1 MSQYRLRVNLSRW
14 AVPALI
20 ARIVAACALHYG
32 LTIGMAATLCA
43 GAFTYAAA
51 HIAIDTDTTKLIS
64 ADVPWRQ
71 RELAFDA
78 AFPQRADL
86 IAVVV
91 DATTAE
97 LAERASAR
105 LTERLISEPRLFRNV
120 WRPDGGIFFDRE
132 GLLLE
137 STDEVART
145 TQALIAAQPMLG
157 AMAADPSL
165 RGLMDTLSRFL
176 EGVSPEGP
184 RSDELAPVLDR
195 LAAALEAIVAGG
207 SPSFSW
213 RELIIGRTPEPR
225 ERRRFILV
233 QPVLDY
239 SALQP
244 GEAAGNAIR
253 QAAHE
258 LEPDAQD
265 QTEPPRVRVRLT
277 GPVPLADEEFATLA
291 DGAALNGALMILALL
306 VLLWA
311 ALRSSRLVA
320 SVMVSLAAGLIV
332 TAALGLALFG
342 AFNLISVAFAVLFVG
357 LGVDFGIQFCVC
369 YRAKRYASN
378 DLYLALRSAGAEVGA
393 ALALAAASIAAGF
406 YAFLPTEYRGVSE
419 LGVIAGTGMMV
430 AFIATITLLPALLAF
445 LRPSGERAAVGYAA
459 LAPVDRFLSRHP
471 RFILA
476 LAAFVAVGSLAL
488 LPRLKFDF
496 NPLHLRSAKAESVA
510 TLLDLMQDPNTTPNT
525 IDVLASSLGEAAAL
539 AQRLEQ
545 LPEVDHAI
553 TLASF
558 VPDHQQEKLALIDD
572 AALLLDPVLHPG
584 RVEAPPGDGDTVRA
598 MVRAAQSF
606 EHAATAQPDRA
617 LSGAAARLG
626 RVVRSLAQAMPLQR
640 QRAEAMLIPGLV
652 TTLGQLRTA
661 MQARPVTL
669 ADLPDDLRRDW
680 VAADGRAR
688 VEVFPK
694 GDANDNATL
703 QRFVTAVRELAP
715 EATGAP
721 VSIQESGSTVVRAF
735 VQAGALAVLAI
746 VLLLALTLRRA
757 RDVLL
762 TLAPLAL
769 SGLATLGICAAIDLP
784 LNFENIIA
792 LPLLA
797 GIGVAFNIYFVIA
810 WRTGRRELLQ
820 SSLTRA
826 VIFSALTTG
835 TAFGSL
841 WLSHHPGTSS
851 MGKLLALSLACT
863 LASALLFL
871 PALLGEPQRRD
882 RS

>member
-1 MSQYRLRVNLSRW
+1 MRV
-14 AVPALI
+14 
-20 ARIVAACALHYG
+20 VAACARHYR
-32 LTIGMAATLCA
+32 LAIAVAAAFCA
-43 GAFTYAAA
+43 GAFIYAAR
-51 HIAIDTDTTKLIS
+51 HIAIDTDTTKLIA
-64 ADVPWRQ
+64 ADVPWRK
-71 RELAFDA
+71 RELALDA
-78 AFPQRADL
+78 AFPQRAHL

-91 DATTAE
+91 DAPTAE
-97 LAERASAR
+97 LAEQATATLAAR
-105 LTERLISEPRLFRNV
+105 LASEPRFFRSV

-137 STDEVART
+137 PTDEVART
-145 TQALIAAQPMLG
+145 TQALIAAQPLLG
-157 AMAADPSL
+157 AIAADPSL
-165 RGLMDTLSRFL
+165 RGLMNTLSVFL
-176 EGVSPEGP
+176 DGTSTEGA
-184 RSDELAPVLDR
+184 RTDELAIA
-195 LAAALEAIVAGG
+195 LARIASALEAIAAGR
-207 SPSFSW
+207 SPAFSW
-213 RELIIGRTPEPR
+213 REVITGNTPELR

-244 GEAAGNAIR
+244 GEAASSAIR
-253 QAAHE
+253 QAARE
-258 LEPDAQD
+258 LDRDEP
-265 QTEPPRVRVRLT
+265 TEPPRIRVRLT

-291 DGAALNGALMILALL
+291 DGAVLNAALMILAVI

-311 ALRSSRLVA
+311 ALRSWRLIA
-320 SVMVSLAAGLIV
+320 AIMLSLAAGLIV

-342 AFNLISVAFAVLFVG
+342 PFNLISVAFAVLFVG

-369 YRAKRYASN
+369 YRAKRYASD
-378 DLYLALRSAGAEVGA
+378 DLHLALRLAGGEVGG
-393 ALALAAASIAAGF
+393 ALALAAASIAVGF

-419 LGVIAGTGMMV
+419 LGVIAGTGMIV
-430 AFIATITLLPALLAF
+430 AFVATITLLPALLVL
-445 LRPSGERAAVGYAA
+445 LRPGGERAAAGYPA
-459 LAPVDRFLSRHP
+459 LAQVDRFLSGQR
-471 RFILA
+471 RLVLV
-476 LAAFVAVGSLAL
+476 LAALVAAGSLAL

-496 NPLHLRSAKAESVA
+496 NPLHLRSATAESVA

-525 IDVLASSLGEAAAL
+525 IEVLAPSLDEAATL

-558 VPDHQQEKLALIDD
+558 VPEHQEEKLALIAD
-572 AALLLDPVLHPG
+572 AALLLDPVLHPDPK
-584 RVEAPPGDGDTVRA
+584 EAPREDGDTVRA
-598 MVRAAQSF
+598 MLQAAQSL
-606 EHAATAQPDRA
+606 EHAAAVQPGQV
-617 LSGAAARLG
+617 LSAGAARLG
-626 RVVRSLAQAMPLQR
+626 RVVRTLAQGEPALR
-640 QRAEAMLIPGLV
+640 KRAEAMLIPGFA

-661 MQARPVTL
+661 LQAGPVTL
-669 ADLPDDLRRDW
+669 GDLPDDLKRDW
-680 VAADGRAR
+680 VAPDGRAR

-703 QRFVTAVRELAP
+703 QRFVSAVREIAP

-721 VSIQESGSTVVRAF
+721 VSIQESGRTVVRAF
-735 VQAGALAVLAI
+735 LQAGALALLAI
-746 VLLLALTLRRA
+746 VVLLALTLRRA
-757 RDVLL
+757 SDVLL

-769 SGLATLGICAAIDLP
+769 SGLATLGICAAVDLP

-797 GIGVAFNIYFVIA
+797 GIGVAFNIYYVMA
-810 WRTGRRELLQ
+810 WRTGRGELLQ

-871 PALLGEPQRRD
+871 PALLGEPRRRRD
-882 RS
+882 